1 MSLGK
6 RIALIR
12 KRLEL
17 NQKVFA
23 EKLNVS
29 QQQISFYEND
39 RVSCDNSTLLRISE
53 IGGVSLEWLLTG
65 VEKSF
70 TLHTEYSSLLSSGSS
85 ISGKLIPLVNTVAA
99 GLSPE
104 YGVREEDI
112 IDWVYVPFKNPGIY
126 ALRVE
131 GDSMTSESGR
141 KTIRDG
147 DLVVIDPNQNP
158 INGDVVA
165 LVTGNRQL
173 LKSINWKDEST
184 VILSSWNKEYPE
196 ITIRPADIE
205 IVKRVMAIIPQIVK
219 L

>member
-6 RIALIR
+6 RIAYVR

-17 NQKVFA
+17 NQKDFA
-23 EKLNVS
+23 EKLGVS
-29 QQQISFYEND
+29 QQQISFYENE
-39 RVSCDNSTLLRISE
+39 RARCDNETLIKIAK
-53 IGGVSLEWLLTG
+53 IGGVSIDWLLTG
-65 VEKSF
+65 ADKVF
-70 TLHTEYSSLLSSGSS
+70 TLHNEYSTLLSSGSS
-85 ISGKLIPLVNTVAA
+85 LNGKVIPLVNTVAA
-99 GLSPE
+99 GVSP
-104 YGVREEDI
+104 YHGIREEDI
-112 IDWVYVPFKNPGIY
+112 LDWIYVPFKNPGIY

-141 KTIRDG
+141 RTIRDG
-147 DLVVIDPNQNP
+147 DMVIIDPNQNP

-173 LKSINWKDEST
+173 LKAINHKDENT
-184 VILSSWNKEYPE
+184 VILSSWNKEYPD

-205 IVKRVMAIIPQIVK
+205 IVKRVMAVIPQILK